1 MFLQAKQ
8 IVADDAAPVR
18 EKRDLMRPLEG
29 LLVLDFSIFLSGPSA
44 ALRLAD
50 LGARVIKVERPDGG
64 DLCRQL
70 YISELELDGESTLF
84 HSINRNK
91 ESFAANLKDPV
102 DRERVADLIRRADVI
117 IQNFRPGVM
126 ARLGM
131 DYDSAR
137 ALNPRIVYG
146 EISGYGN
153 AGPWVYKPGQDLLL
167 QSISGLVWLNGDA
180 DRPPTPFGLA
190 VVDLFAGAH
199 LVQGLLAC
207 LVRRGITGEGGL
219 VQVSLL
225 ESILDFQFEVLT
237 THLNDGG
244 KLPRRSTINNAHA
257 YLAAPYGIYRTADG
271 YLALAMGSIPVLGEL
286 LECPPL
292 LGYSDSASWFTQRD
306 EIKAILVDH
315 LQTRSTARWLSIL
328 EPQDI
333 WCADVLTWDRLLQ
346 HEGFKVIDMIQEVA
360 RDERVKLETTRC
372 PIRIDG
378 EILKSAKGAPRIGE
392 DTQRIMSEFA
402 IVN

>member
-1 MFLQAKQ
+1 
-8 IVADDAAPVR
+8 
-18 EKRDLMRPLEG
+18 MRPLEG

-91 ESFAANLKDPV
+91 ESFAANLKDP
-102 DRERVADLIRRADVI
+102 ADLARVHELIARADVLV
-117 IQNFRPGVM
+117 QNFRPGVM
-126 ARLGM
+126 ARLGL
-131 DYDSAR
+131 DYDAVR
-137 ALNPRIVYG
+137 AINPRLVYG
-146 EISGYGN
+146 EITGYGN
-153 AGPWVYKPGQDLLL
+153 EGVWVYKPGQDLLL

-190 VVDLFAGAH
+190 VVDLFTGAH
-199 LVQGLLAC
+199 LVQGILAC
-207 LVRRGITGEGGL
+207 LVRRGLTGAGGL
-219 VQVSLL
+219 AQVSLL

-244 KLPRRSTINNAHA
+244 KLPQRSAINNAHA
-257 YLAAPYGIYRTADG
+257 YLAAPYGIYETADG

-286 LECPPL
+286 LDCPPL
-292 LGYSDSASWFTQRD
+292 LAYPDPPTWFTKRD
-306 EIKAILVDH
+306 EIKAHLVER
-315 LQTRSTARWLSIL
+315 LRGQSTAHWLGIL
-328 EPQDI
+328 EPKDI
-333 WCADVLTWDRLLQ
+333 WCADVLTWERLLR
-346 HEGFKVIDMIQEVA
+346 HEGFKVIDMVQEVA
-360 RDERVKLETTRC
+360 RSESVKLDTLRC

-378 EILKSAKGAPRIGE
+378 QILKNPKGAPRIGE
-392 DTQRIMSEFA
+392 DTARIMAEFA
-402 IVN
+402 IKDMAN

>member
-1 MFLQAKQ
+1 MK
-8 IVADDAAPVR
+8 
-18 EKRDLMRPLEG
+18 PLEG

-91 ESFAANLKDPV
+91 ESYAANLKN
-102 DRERVADLIRRADVI
+102 ADDLEDVKHLIAEADVI
-117 IQNFRPGVM
+117 IQNFRPGVIG
-126 ARLGM
+126 RLGL
-131 DYDSAR
+131 DYESVKAI
-137 ALNPRIVYG
+137 NPRIVYG
-146 EISGYGN
+146 EITGYGN
-153 AGPWVYKPGQDLLL
+153 EGPWVNKPGQDLLL

-190 VVDLFAGAH
+190 VVDLFTGAH
-199 LVQGLLAC
+199 LVQGILAC

-244 KLPRRSTINNAHA
+244 KLPQRSTINNAHA
-257 YLAAPYGIYRTADG
+257 YLSAPYGIYETNDG
-271 YLALAMGSIPVLGEL
+271 YLALAMGSIPVLGDL
-286 LECPPL
+286 LDCAPL
-292 LGYSDSASWFTQRD
+292 LDYQDSKTWFTERD
-306 EIKAILVDH
+306 AIKAILVDH
-315 LQTRSTARWLSIL
+315 LKTQSTQHWLDIL
-328 EPQDI
+328 EPKDI
-333 WCADVLTWDRLLQ
+333 WCADVLSWNRLRE
-346 HEGFKVIDMIQEVA
+346 HDGFKILDMVQTIYRSE
-360 RDERVKLETTRC
+360 DISLETLRC

-378 EILKSAKGAPRIGE
+378 GILKSAKGAPRIGE
-392 DTQRIMSEFA
+392 NTNTIKHEFG
-402 IVN
+402 IRLKEG

>member
-1 MFLQAKQ
+1 MNPPRLT
-8 IVADDAAPVR
+8 VGAAVQETR
-18 EKRDLMRPLEG
+18 ETMRPLEG

-91 ESFAANLKDPV
+91 ESFAANLKEPLDL
-102 DRERVADLIRRADVI
+102 ERVKDLIKQADVI

-126 ARLGM
+126 ARLGL
-131 DYDSAR
+131 DHESAR
-137 ALNPRIVYG
+137 AINPRIVYG
-146 EISGYGN
+146 EITGYGN
-153 AGPWVYKPGQDLLL
+153 EGPWVYKPGQDLLL

-199 LVQGLLAC
+199 LVQGILAC

-244 KLPRRSTINNAHA
+244 KLPQRSQINNAHA
-257 YLAAPYGIYRTADG
+257 YLAAPYGIYQTADG
-271 YLALAMGSIPVLGEL
+271 FLALAMGSIPVLGDL
-286 LECPPL
+286 LDCPPL
-292 LGYSDSASWFTQRD
+292 LAYTESATWFTQRD
-306 EIKAILVDH
+306 EIKATLVEHLKTESTQHWLDILGP
-315 LQTRSTARWLSIL
+315 R
-328 EPQDI
+328 DI
-333 WCADVLTWDRLLQ
+333 WCADVLTWDRLLR
-346 HEGFKVIDMIQEVA
+346 HDGFAVIDMIQEVS
-360 RDERVKLETTRC
+360 RDEDVKLATTRC

-392 DTQRIMSEFA
+392 DTGRIMNEFA
-402 IVN
+402 L

>member
-1 MFLQAKQ
+1 
-8 IVADDAAPVR
+8 
-18 EKRDLMRPLEG
+18 MRPLEG

-91 ESFAANLKDPV
+91 ESYAANLKDPLDLDQV
-102 DRERVADLIRRADVI
+102 KDLIKHADVI

-126 ARLGM
+126 ARLGL
-131 DYDSAR
+131 DYKSAR
-137 ALNPRIVYG
+137 AINPRIVYG
-146 EISGYGN
+146 EITGYGN
-153 AGPWVYKPGQDLLL
+153 EGPWVYKPGQDLLL

-199 LVQGLLAC
+199 LVQGILSC
-207 LVRRGITGEGGL
+207 LVRRGVTGEGGL

-244 KLPRRSTINNAHA
+244 KLPQRSAINNAHA
-257 YLAAPYGIYRTADG
+257 YLAAPYGIYQTADG
-271 YLALAMGSIPVLGEL
+271 FLALAMGSIPVLGDL
-286 LECPPL
+286 LGCPPL
-292 LGYSDSASWFTQRD
+292 LTFTDSATWFTQRD
-306 EIKAILVDH
+306 EIKATLVEH
-315 LQTRSTARWLSIL
+315 LRTESTQHWLDIL

-333 WCADVLTWDRLLQ
+333 WCADVLTWESLLQ
-346 HEGFKVIDMIQEVA
+346 HEGFRVIDMIQEVS
-360 RDERVKLETTRC
+360 RDSKVKLDTTRC

-392 DTQRIMSEFA
+392 DTRRIMSEFA
-402 IVN
+402 ISS